1 MGNIMIE
8 VKGNKYYDTKEV
20 AEILSC
26 TPWTIRKWINDGTLK
41 ATKLGKRYFVDEW
54 TIQKKLDW
62 NAKGGEETEEPCT
75 SGKKHSGTLTE
86 IERKAAQFKELPDG
100 RYAILDGEGNRIGT
114 LIKEENDLH

>member
-1 MGNIMIE
+1 MIE

-86 IERKAAQFKELPDG
+86 IERKATQFKELPDG